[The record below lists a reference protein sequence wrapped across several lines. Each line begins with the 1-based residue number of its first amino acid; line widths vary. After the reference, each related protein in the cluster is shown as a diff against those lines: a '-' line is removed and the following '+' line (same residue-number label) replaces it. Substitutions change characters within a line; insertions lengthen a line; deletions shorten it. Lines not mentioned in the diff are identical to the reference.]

1 MNFDAARL
9 AKLSGLG
16 PLTNTGVLTELR
28 DSTSSTGAEN
38 PAPVENPD
46 DGHGHSPH
54 RQRPWNEDFGEGALF
69 ELTEDEDE
77 LVYEAEEPVE
87 DPVEEPEVDE
97 SASLTID
104 SLRETVLELRNE
116 ILEEQAA
123 ERQAITEAPVRSA
136 IRKEI
141 QALLTNMPADAAAN
155 WMYGDKGRPS
165 TTDTA
170 AASKSRATALFGLG
184 FETK

>member
-16 PLTNTGVLTELR
+16 PLTNTGVLTESKEERLEALSEIGGEEEL
-28 DSTSSTGAEN
+28 DLELESDLSEQE
-38 PAPVENPD
+38 PDIDAP
-46 DGHGHSPH
+46 
-54 RQRPWNEDFGEGALF
+54 LF
-69 ELTEDEDE
+69 ELTEDE
-77 LVYEAEEPVE
+77 LVYESEEDVAG
-87 DPVEEPEVDE
+87 EPEEEVVGE
-97 SASLTID
+97 ASPLTID

-123 ERQAITEAPVRSA
+123 EQQAITEAPVRSA

-141 QALLTNMPADAAAN
+141 QALLSNMPADATTN
-155 WMYGDKGRPS
+155 WMYGNKGRPS
-165 TTDTA
+165 TAGTA
-170 AASKSRATALFGLG
+170 AATKSRATALFGLG